1 MIFQQISSC
10 RNGHCRTRACAEALS
25 FGKQHIAAEGREKHA
40 EVFLGELPLL
50 APHLPQFPPARC
62 FPCPRVIAPGTG
74 TAALLGGQCPPAT
87 TPGHDATGVTPQLLL
102 GHRWHRSAGTAL
114 GTGCPC
120 ERSWWSLRVVCQLP
134 RLSPSPS
141 DVFSARFLL
150 RPAQV
155 LPRMPGG
162 RTPLL
167 LRVGKPSQKSPPAFC
182 REPAVLKT
190 SCFRRHGASPRWLRA
205 SPHSGTQGAGLRAAG
220 KLLGRS
226 RSTAACQAGGKPLRS
241 PVGNNEDK
249 ILQTQILS
257 RISDSY
263 SVLTRLPSL

>member
-74 TAALLGGQCPPAT
+74 TAAVLSGQYPPAT
-87 TPGHDATGVTPQLLL
+87 RPGHDATGVTPQLLL

-120 ERSWWSLRVVCQLP
+120 ERAWWSLRVVCKLP
-134 RLSPSPS
+134 RLFPVLLTSLAPG
-141 DVFSARFLL
+141 FSS
-150 RPAQV
+150 V
-155 LPRMPGG
+155 LPRSCHARQEGG
-162 RTPLL
+162 P
-167 LRVGKPSQKSPPAFC
+167 C
-182 REPAVLKT
+182 
-190 SCFRRHGASPRWLRA
+190 SCCGLASPVKSHL
-205 SPHSGTQGAGLRAAG
+205 
-220 KLLGRS
+220 
-226 RSTAACQAGGKPLRS
+226 PL
-241 PVGNNEDK
+241 
-249 ILQTQILS
+249 
-257 RISDSY
+257 
-263 SVLTRLPSL
+263 SVVSQQS